1 MSVYDRRSRRDRNR
15 PRKRV
20 VDLGSFEAHI
30 MAALQE
36 EAEDAEA
43 LVEQLL
49 DETAQSLVDRLRR
62 ESPRDSGFYASG
74 WEDNPVFRVGRKVHV
89 IRNMAAPQLTHLLE
103 YGRKSDK
110 GVVGRRP
117 HIRLAC
123 EAELEELDKR
133 LQEGV

>member
-1 MSVYDRRSRRDRNR
+1 MRKDRG
-15 PRKRV
+15 PIV
-20 VDLGSFEAHI
+20 VTLETFEDHI

-62 ESPRDSGFYASG
+62 ESPRDTGEYAAG
-74 WEDNPVFRVGRKVHV
+74 WGETQTYQAGGKVRIV
-89 IRNMAAPQLTHLLE
+89 RNEAKPELTHLLE